1 MLACQMSQSEEGM
14 ARIEAMCVLVLLFV
28 YIFFIIM
35 DTVNCR
41 FYTVIKICIA
51 IEIERTL
58 YEYVVG
64 LLLIVNDVNMLSF
77 LLNNLSLIF
86 TDIF

>member
-14 ARIEAMCVLVLLFV
+14 ARIEAMCVL
-28 YIFFIIM
+28 IFQFSIYFIIM

>member
-14 ARIEAMCVLVLLFV
+14 ARIEAVCVLLFQFSI
-28 YIFFIIM
+28 YFIIM

>member
-14 ARIEAMCVLVLLFV
+14 ARIEAMCVL
-28 YIFFIIM
+28 IFQFAIYFIIM

>member
-14 ARIEAMCVLVLLFV
+14 ARIEAMCVLLFQFSI
-28 YIFFIIM
+28 YFIIM

>member
-14 ARIEAMCVLVLLFV
+14 ARIEAMCVLIFQFF
-28 YIFFIIM
+28 YIFYNRGYSLM
-35 DTVNCR
+35 L

>member
-14 ARIEAMCVLVLLFV
+14 ARIEAMCVLIFQFS
-28 YIFFIIM
+28 IFFIIV
-35 DTVNCR
+35 DTVYCC

-77 LLNNLSLIF
+77 LLNNSVINF
-86 TDIF
+86 H